1 MRISQLTRT
10 AKSVKGKVALTLLS
24 ALVAL
29 GATSVLGAPKPSFSV
44 AASPATQTV
53 TAGQNTTYA
62 ITVVRQNKHSSAV
75 ALAVT
80 GLPAYATGTFTPS
93 SVPSSGTTSS
103 LGVKTN
109 QGGTTPAGTY
119 PLTIQGTGGGMTSST
134 TATLVVVS
142 ASQPNFAL
150 TGTPSQSVMS
160 SDDTVSH
167 EIGIT
172 RTGGFTGA
180 VSFSASGLPNKVD
193 AAFAPNP
200 VSGDTAMVA
209 FTSGNNPKPG
219 SYPVTITGTGSGLT
233 RSTTITLTVEE
244 KKPFE
249 ISGNA
254 APSLVPGAE
263 VPLDLV
269 LTNPSNFTLKVTE
282 LEAAVDPQTSSPAC
296 DGGDNFSV
304 DPIPAWRYPISLPG
318 NSTRTLSQL
327 GVSTGDMPTV
337 VMNDLLAVNQD
348 GCKGVT
354 IYFNYSGAA
363 TK

>member
-1 MRISQLTRT
+1 MTKLVTS
-10 AKSVKGKVALTLLS
+10 AKGKLAL
-24 ALVAL
+24 ALVSGLAVF
-29 GATSVLGAPKPSFSV
+29 GATNVLGAPKPSFTV

-53 TAGQNTTYA
+53 TAGQNTSYG
-62 ITVVRQNKHSSAV
+62 ITIDRKNKHAAAV
-75 ALAVT
+75 ALSVT

-93 SVPSSGTTSS
+93 TVPSSGTTSS

-109 QGGTTPAGTY
+109 QGGTTPPGTY
-119 PLTIQGTGGGMTSST
+119 TLNISGTGGGVTSST
-134 TATLVVVS
+134 TAKLVVVS
-142 ASQPNFAL
+142 ASQANFAL
-150 TGTPSQSVMS
+150 TATPSQSVI
-160 SDDTVSH
+160 SDDDSVSH

-180 VSFSASGLPNKVD
+180 VTLSASGLPGKVG

-200 VSGDTAMVA
+200 VSGNTAMVV
-209 FTSGNNPKPG
+209 FTSGKNPKAG
-219 SYPVTITGTGSGLT
+219 TYPVTITGTGSGLT

-244 KKPFE
+244 KKPFG

-254 APSLVPGAE
+254 AHSLVPGAS
-263 VPLDLV
+263 VPLDLA
-269 LTNPSNFTLKVTE
+269 LTNPSKFTLKVTE
-282 LEAAVDPQTSSPAC
+282 LEAAVDPQTSSSVC

-304 DPIPAWRYPISLPG
+304 DPIPASRYPISLPG

-327 GVSTGDMPTV
+327 GVSTADMPTV
-337 VMNDLLAVNQD
+337 VMNDLLTVNQD

-354 IYFNYSGAA
+354 IYFNYTGAA